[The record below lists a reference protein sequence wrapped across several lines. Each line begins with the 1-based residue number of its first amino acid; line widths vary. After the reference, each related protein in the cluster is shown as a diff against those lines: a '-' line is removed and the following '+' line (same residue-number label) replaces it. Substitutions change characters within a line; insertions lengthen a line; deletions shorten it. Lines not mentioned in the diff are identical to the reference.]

1 MKILPLD
8 VATEVGWAML
18 DTQTP
23 PSGWPIGHFRCIG
36 KEPWEK
42 SQSLRSGIRDVI
54 KIHGKPDVAIIEMPL
69 QIAPQYKRKPKEDMI
84 GGNIQD
90 RQHLASVMAD
100 RLVTAIKRGGLEGDE
115 TQDLVKEIW
124 GSESTMN
131 SKTIA
136 QLNWL
141 GGAAQAVCEGMGI
154 PFQFVGPRTWQTI
167 IPKEI
172 RGGTKERVRQY
183 CDQLRILGGDNNAR
197 DAAII
202 GVWAWKKSQ
211 LVKQIENSMQGA
223 LV

>member
-8 VATEVGWAML
+8 VATEVGWSMV
-18 DTQTP
+18 DTDEP
-23 PSGWPIGHFRCIG
+23 PSGWPLGHFRCDG

-42 SQSLRSGIRDVI
+42 SSSLRAGLREVI
-54 KIHGKPDVAIIEMPL
+54 KKHGKPDIAIIEMPL
-69 QIAPQYKRKPKEDMI
+69 QVAPQYSRKPKEDLI

-90 RQHLASVMAD
+90 KQHLALATMD
-100 RLVTAIKRGGLEGDE
+100 RLMTAVQRCGLEGDE

-124 GSESTMN
+124 GSERTMN

-141 GGAAQAVCEGMGI
+141 GGAAQAVLEGMWI
-154 PFQFVGPRTWQTI
+154 PYQFVGPRTWQTV

-183 CDQLRILGGDNNAR
+183 ADQLRIVGGNQDAK

-211 LVKQIENSMQGA
+211 IVKQMMNTQERM
-223 LV
+223 L